1 MLDDG
6 ITSEPIFAALNHG
19 YHFRLI
25 GPNVEEM
32 IATTQPARREKLFQV
47 CGRLVH
53 QGDSDTIYPHQ
64 ELLKRLIVSHAQDSA
79 NFIWQNVNMLSA
91 DYENGIGDWELIRD
105 KDLSAEQRESA
116 RLANAAF
123 DPIWKKLKP
132 KLAEA
137 FLRGGE
143 KPPRTFS
150 ETVTRVV
157 SEGGLACSIGKML
170 YEHVTGKDVQN
181 GQIRDF
187 MDRCP
192 PFRAMV
198 YALLMMWYEGAVRD
212 GAGEQFKA
220 GRTDL
225 FMSAQLPY
233 CDQFITND
241 REQEKSLREIVSVAG
256 LSTKIRSYDDFCN
269 SFLVGFGVSA

>member
-1 MLDDG
+1 MSGLGENRVVRGLDKVFHRRRRDKSPAQAKLERGTLRSFGLGVICLRLNSGKGYPSCSRRRVFGTFRLRLQCKTCRISLISISQLFPSTQVCLIRMLDDG

-91 DYENGIGDWELIRD
+91 DYENGIGDWALIRD

-132 KLAEA
+132 NSRKRFCAEA
-137 FLRGGE
+137 KSRLEPSARQ
-143 KPPRTFS
+143 
-150 ETVTRVV
+150 
-157 SEGGLACSIGKML
+157 LA
-170 YEHVTGKDVQN
+170 
-181 GQIRDF
+181 
-187 MDRCP
+187 
-192 PFRAMV
+192 
-198 YALLMMWYEGAVRD
+198 AL
-212 GAGEQFKA
+212 
-220 GRTDL
+220 
-225 FMSAQLPY
+225 
-233 CDQFITND
+233 
-241 REQEKSLREIVSVAG
+241 
-256 LSTKIRSYDDFCN
+256 
-269 SFLVGFGVSA
+269 

>member
-1 MLDDG
+1 MPNISNLNLPVISFDTSVFNRMLDDG

-105 KDLSAEQRESA
+105 KCAEAKSRLEPSA
-116 RLANAAF
+116 R
-123 DPIWKKLKP
+123 
-132 KLAEA
+132 
-137 FLRGGE
+137 
-143 KPPRTFS
+143 
-150 ETVTRVV
+150 
-157 SEGGLACSIGKML
+157 
-170 YEHVTGKDVQN
+170 
-181 GQIRDF
+181 
-187 MDRCP
+187 
-192 PFRAMV
+192 
-198 YALLMMWYEGAVRD
+198 
-212 GAGEQFKA
+212 
-220 GRTDL
+220 
-225 FMSAQLPY
+225 QLPV
-233 CDQFITND
+233 
-241 REQEKSLREIVSVAG
+241 L
-256 LSTKIRSYDDFCN
+256 
-269 SFLVGFGVSA
+269 